1 VPTASAPL
9 NKKGINIVLFSM
21 SATIA
26 YFANA
31 GLVPMNE
38 NMAIFLKN
46 SGLLLL
52 LSGQILTGNTLF
64 PLFLRLLVC
73 FLGNLTMVK
82 NPEEMHFGN

>member
-1 VPTASAPL
+1 
-9 NKKGINIVLFSM
+9 
-21 SATIA
+21 
-26 YFANA
+26 
-31 GLVPMNE
+31 MNE

-52 LSGQILTGNTLF
+52 LSGQILAGNTLF